1 MYYFVV
7 RESVDVPFTQG
18 YAWRFK
24 SKITVTTKSSDDVKL
39 LSQLNRKLLNTF
51 TLAVV
56 CKMKVTAAVLIIIY
70 TRFRMKATMN

>member
-1 MYYFVV
+1 MEKMQPLWIALLCV
-7 RESVDVPFTQG
+7 SVDVPFTQG

-56 CKMKVTAAVLIIIY
+56 IKMKVTAALLIIIY
-70 TRFRMKATMN
+70 TYSF